1 MCNFL
6 LQLKSNRKL
15 RLENIIF
22 RVTNCALFG
31 GNVPLFHLLSRFLDR
46 PAFVPLFGN
55 LSRLSRFQIL
65 IPKKKLVKF
74 FFDDFQRN
82 FLKIFLKMYESFW
95 ENVDVPIF
103 FEKKMVT
110 LIMTAL
116 RVPFMHMKKICE
128 MCKKGNLSIYS
139 EKVRCAFKKFCT
151 NVYVCV
157 CVVRMD

>member
-1 MCNFL
+1 MKKVQLKFKNSNLFESKKVVKFISTKRK
-6 LQLKSNRKL
+6 LQLTRCCMN
-15 RLENIIF
+15 

-82 FLKIFLKMYESFW
+82 FLKIFLKMYENFW
-95 ENVDVPIF
+95 KNVDVPIF

-110 LIMTAL
+110 L
-116 RVPFMHMKKICE
+116 F
-128 MCKKGNLSIYS
+128 LSQL
-139 EKVRCAFKKFCT
+139 E
-151 NVYVCV
+151 
-157 CVVRMD
+157 